1 MQRRTLALRQ
11 QLVARSLNA
20 FMQAGTI
27 ELSLDQLASRVGVS
41 KRMLVHYFG
50 DRETL
55 EESAMTLL
63 EEKLRAQFSPE
74 SFPAKIAPQAV
85 IRALWE
91 RTIAAESRGVLLLV
105 MDLSRRAWSGSE
117 RAKAFYAEQQRLWA
131 DLLMNY
137 LPDRDAVERVLQVF
151 QGAVLAFLIT
161 GDPEPGRRALQAFFS
176 NSSVKKTTKGPKKK
190 TRTGA

>member
-20 FMQAGTI
+20 FIQAGTM

-74 SFPAKIAPQAV
+74 SFPAKIAPRAV

-161 GDPEPGRRALQAFFS
+161 GDPEPGRRALQVFFS
-176 NSSVKKTTKGPKKK
+176 NSSVKKTTKGQKKK